1 MIPSEAEV
9 RLDVRAL
16 PDEDVDKLIEEMKRV
31 IDEAALLMT
40 GGSSFAFKQ

>member
-16 PDEDVDKLIEEMKRV
+16 PDEDLDKLIEEMKRV
-31 IDEAALLMT
+31 INDRRALLRL
-40 GGSSFAFKQ
+40 